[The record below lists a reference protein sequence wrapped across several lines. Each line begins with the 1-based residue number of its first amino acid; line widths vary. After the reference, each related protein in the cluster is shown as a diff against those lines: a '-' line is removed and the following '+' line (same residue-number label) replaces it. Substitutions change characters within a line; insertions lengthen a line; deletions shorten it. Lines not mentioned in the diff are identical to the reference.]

1 MVKPPLRTKS
11 IGFKVSE
18 EEYAQ
23 LETAAQASG
32 RTLGE
37 WCREVILRGGSASD
51 DPALA
56 EIIGVRLLL
65 VNVLRPLAAGE
76 KLAPEAFDKMLDQ
89 ISEVKHELA
98 AKLQQQAAEET
109 AAAKTQRRREWVIS
123 HFFAGECTERGRPVK
138 ALGGWP
144 RLLVWSERPILRGAP
159 SSRSLR
165 GWARSCPKRRF

>member
-23 LETAAQASG
+23 LETAAQAEG

-37 WCREVILRGGSASD
+37 WCREAILRGGSSND
-51 DPALA
+51 SERQDPALA
-56 EIIGVRLLL
+56 EIVGVRLLL

-76 KLAPEAFDKMLDQ
+76 KISPEAFDKMLDQ

-98 AKLQQQAAEET
+98 AKLQQQAARKKPQPE
-109 AAAKTQRRREWVIS
+109 KTS
-123 HFFAGECTERGRPVK
+123 GEG
-138 ALGGWP
+138 
-144 RLLVWSERPILRGAP
+144 
-159 SSRSLR
+159 
-165 GWARSCPKRRF
+165 KR

>member
-23 LETAAQASG
+23 LEMAAQADG

-37 WCREVILRGGSASD
+37 WCREAILRGGSASD

-56 EIIGVRLLL
+56 EIVGVRLLL

-89 ISEVKHELA
+89 ISEVKHELGGLA
-98 AKLQQQAAEET
+98 HFCPPWDSSPVHVGAVPRLSLLFGLPPP
-109 AAAKTQRRREWVIS
+109 QRRRD
-123 HFFAGECTERGRPVK
+123 
-138 ALGGWP
+138 L
-144 RLLVWSERPILRGAP
+144 
-159 SSRSLR
+159 
-165 GWARSCPKRRF
+165 

>member
-23 LETAAQASG
+23 LETAAQADG

-51 DPALA
+51 AERHDPALA

-65 VNVLRPLAAGE
+65 VNVLGPLAAGAYSGCIILAAILAT
-76 KLAPEAFDKMLDQ
+76 KRRGATRSPSTMSQFLAPEITQVLPRAIPSRPTRATF
-89 ISEVKHELA
+89 SAVS
-98 AKLQQQAAEET
+98 AER
-109 AAAKTQRRREWVIS
+109 KT
-123 HFFAGECTERGRPVK
+123 
-138 ALGGWP
+138 
-144 RLLVWSERPILRGAP
+144 
-159 SSRSLR
+159 RS
-165 GWARSCPKRRF
+165 GCSATV

>member
-18 EEYAQ
+18 EEYKR

-37 WCREVILRGGSASD
+37 WCREAILRGGSASD

-56 EIIGVRLLL
+56 EIVGVRLLL

-98 AKLQQQAAEET
+98 AKLQEAARKKPQPE
-109 AAAKTQRRREWVIS
+109 KTS
-123 HFFAGECTERGRPVK
+123 GEG
-138 ALGGWP
+138 
-144 RLLVWSERPILRGAP
+144 
-159 SSRSLR
+159 
-165 GWARSCPKRRF
+165 KR

>member
-23 LETAAQASG
+23 LEMAAQADG

-51 DPALA
+51 AERHDPALA

-65 VNVLRPLAAGE
+65 VNVLGPLAAGE
-76 KLAPEAFDKMLDQ
+76 KMTPESFNQLLDQ
-89 ISEVKHELA
+89 ISETKHQLA
-98 AKLQQQAAEET
+98 AKLQQQASE
-109 AAAKTQRRREWVIS
+109 KPQREKPSGGKRDPIFSLESVRS
-123 HFFAGECTERGRPVK
+123 AGGQS
-138 ALGGWP
+138 
-144 RLLVWSERPILRGAP
+144 RLCA
-159 SSRSLR
+159 SLR
-165 GWARSCPKRRF
+165 PLTRRLRRH

>member
-23 LETAAQASG
+23 LETAAQADG

-37 WCREVILRGGSASD
+37 WCLEVILRRGSASD

-56 EIIGVRLLL
+56 EIVGVRLLL

-76 KLAPEAFDKMLDQ
+76 KLAPEVTTRTA
-89 ISEVKHELA
+89 ISAPRMAERTGTALRPLPGSR
-98 AKLQQQAAEET
+98 AK
-109 AAAKTQRRREWVIS
+109 RI
-123 HFFAGECTERGRPVK
+123 P
-138 ALGGWP
+138 
-144 RLLVWSERPILRGAP
+144 
-159 SSRSLR
+159 
-165 GWARSCPKRRF
+165 

>member
-23 LETAAQASG
+23 METAAQASG
-32 RTLGE
+32 QTLGE
-37 WCREVILRGGSASD
+37 WCREMILRGATSH

-89 ISEVKHELA
+89 NQRSEAPARRQVA
-98 AKLQQQAAEET
+98 TGDQEET
-109 AAAKTQRRREWVIS
+109 AARKNQRRGEAVIP
-123 HFFAGECTERGRPVK
+123 FFR
-138 ALGGWP
+138 
-144 RLLVWSERPILRGAP
+144 
-159 SSRSLR
+159 
-165 GWARSCPKRRF
+165 

>member
-23 LETAAQASG
+23 LETAAQADG

-37 WCREVILRGGSASD
+37 WCREAILPGGSSSD
-51 DPALA
+51 AERHDPALA
-56 EIIGVRLLL
+56 EIVGVRLLL

-89 ISEVKHELA
+89 ISQVKHELA
-98 AKLQQQAAEET
+98 VKLQQQAR
-109 AAAKTQRRREWVIS
+109 KKPQRE
-123 HFFAGECTERGRPVK
+123 K
-138 ALGGWP
+138 
-144 RLLVWSERPILRGAP
+144 P
-159 SSRSLR
+159 SGDGQR
-165 GWARSCPKRRF
+165 

>member
-18 EEYAQ
+18 EEYGQ
-23 LETAAQASG
+23 LETAAQADG

-37 WCREVILRGGSASD
+37 WCREGILREGSASD
-51 DPALA
+51 AERHDPALA
-56 EIIGVRLLL
+56 EIVGVRLLL

-98 AKLQQQAAEET
+98 AKLQQQATRKKPQPE
-109 AAAKTQRRREWVIS
+109 K
-123 HFFAGECTERGRPVK
+123 
-138 ALGGWP
+138 
-144 RLLVWSERPILRGAP
+144 
-159 SSRSLR
+159 SS
-165 GWARSCPKRRF
+165 GDGKR

>member
-37 WCREVILRGGSASD
+37 WCRETILRGGSASE

-65 VNVLRPLAAGE
+65 VNVLGPVAAGE
-76 KLAPEAFDKMLDQ
+76 KVTPEKFSQLLDQ
-89 ISEVKHELA
+89 ISEAKHQLA
-98 AKLQQQAAEET
+98 AKLQQQ
-109 AAAKTQRRREWVIS
+109 
-123 HFFAGECTERGRPVK
+123 G
-138 ALGGWP
+138 
-144 RLLVWSERPILRGAP
+144 SEKPQ
-159 SSRSLR
+159 
-165 GWARSCPKRRF
+165 